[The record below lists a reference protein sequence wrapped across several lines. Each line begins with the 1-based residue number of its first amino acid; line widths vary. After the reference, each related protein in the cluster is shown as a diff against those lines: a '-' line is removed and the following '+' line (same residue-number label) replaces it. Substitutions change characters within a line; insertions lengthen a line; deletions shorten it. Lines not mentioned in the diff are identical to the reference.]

1 MAEKEEILE
10 EIESEIKRAKG
21 EPDDFEIELVDE
33 PAQEAAEEAKD
44 VKEES
49 ATEEAT
55 DPEKDTDF
63 GPKVQ
68 KRIKKIVSQRR
79 EAELKARQFEEKNE
93 QLEKR
98 LQRLEQGSQQSA
110 EQMFNQRYTQTK
122 AALTKAVEE
131 GDTEAQVNFQEQM
144 ADMRAAMRI
153 AEMQKQQN
161 QQRAAASPTVG
172 RAQQAAQNPAPP
184 KAMSWWK
191 QNNWFNAAGYERE
204 SAAARAIDVQLDLE
218 GYDKNSDEYYDVL
231 NNRLQKVFPELS
243 SGSSPSKPTRTKSR
257 PPVAP
262 TTGGSSSYKGNRVR
276 MSQEQLRMA
285 RELGINDEKG
295 LKQYEAE
302 IRRQQR
308 SQ

>member
-1 MAEKEEILE
+1 MAEKEQILE
-10 EIESEIKRAKG
+10 EIEAEIQKAKG
-21 EPDDFEIELVDE
+21 EPEDFEIELVDE
-33 PAQEAAEEAKD
+33 PVQEAREEAKD
-44 VKEES
+44 QAEAKE
-49 ATEEAT
+49 
-55 DPEKDTDF
+55 DDY

-68 KRIKKIVSQRR
+68 KRIQKLVGQRR
-79 EAELKARQFEEKNE
+79 EAEIQARQIQEQNE
-93 QLEKR
+93 QLQKR
-98 LQRLEQGSQQSA
+98 LSRLEQGSQQNA
-110 EQMFNQRYTQTK
+110 EKAFNQRYNQTK
-122 AALTKAVEE
+122 AALHKAVEE
-131 GDTEAQVNFQEQM
+131 GDTDAQVSFQEQM

-172 RAQQAAQNPAPP
+172 RAQQAVQNPAPE
-184 KAMSWWK
+184 KAMQWW
-191 QNNWFNAAGYERE
+191 QANNWFNAQGFERE
-204 SAAARAIDVQLDLE
+204 SAAARSIDVQLDLE
-218 GYDKNSDEYYDVL
+218 GYDKNSDEYYHVL
-231 NNRLQKVFPELS
+231 NNRLQKMFPEIS
-243 SGSSPSKPTRTKSR
+243 SEPSPSKARTKSR

-295 LKQYEAE
+295 LKKYEAE

>member
-1 MAEKEEILE
+1 MAEKEQILE
-10 EIESEIKRAKG
+10 EIEAEIQRAKG
-21 EPDDFEIELVDE
+21 EPEDFEIEVIDE
-33 PAQEAAEEAKD
+33 PVQEAKEEAKD
-44 VKEES
+44 VAQEQ
-49 ATEEAT
+49 
-55 DPEKDTDF
+55 DDDY

-68 KRIKKIVSQRR
+68 KRIQKLVSQRR
-79 EAELKARQFEEKNE
+79 EAEIQARQIQE
-93 QLEKR
+93 QNAQLQKR
-98 LQRLEQGSQQSA
+98 LERLEQGSQKTA
-110 EQMFNQRYTQTK
+110 EQAFNQRYSQTK
-122 AALTKAVEE
+122 AALEQAVEE
-131 GDTEAQVNFQEQM
+131 GDTKAQVAFQEQM

-153 AEMQKQQN
+153 AEMQRQQA

-184 KAMSWWK
+184 KAMQWW
-191 QNNWFNAAGYERE
+191 QANNWFNAAGFERE
-204 SAAARAIDVQLDLE
+204 TAAARSIDVQLDLE
-218 GYDKNSDEYYDVL
+218 GFDKNSDEYYQTL
-231 NNRLQKVFPELS
+231 NSRLQKMFPELS
-243 SGSSPSKPTRTKSR
+243 SGASPSKARTKSR

-295 LKQYEAE
+295 LKKYEAE